1 MNDKSKRVQQ
11 GSRPEEAVQIR
22 YDNALTYPTP
32 KDAPY
37 FVSDTTKHLKL
48 RILTTC
54 IVGKPEGRTW
64 YYDYYWNGKRCRAK
78 LGTIGTESKTA
89 DSLTPKKAR
98 ELVNSYESNRLQGK
112 HPLKEYED
120 DVSSMSLNIYYK
132 SFMNRAEI
140 KPSVSK
146 RGVVMGN
153 TEWEYNQKALRYKRN
168 LETNVIGKTPIVDLT
183 VKEIREWFDEMVM
196 STPTEAVK
204 SLNLAKHMTRCFIED
219 NEADVPN
226 RFTKIDTKPVK
237 KSIDENQEKRPMTP
251 EEYKALWFACD
262 EWHNKVEGL
271 FIQFIMQTSARG
283 KAIADV
289 KRDDVK
295 KVKGQYQFN
304 TLHKGKRFLI
314 VLNDTAED
322 IYLKALKEAK
332 KYPISPYLFP
342 NYIYSRNG
350 KGTQSTSRRQQVID
364 VRAEPMDNNSM
375 KRIFKG
381 RSTKKVKGKLVK
393 HTNGGIRG
401 IASIAEP
408 SILTVNLH
416 DIRDTWA
423 SMSSNL
429 EEATDLLQNTNSAT
443 VSKHYRHKG
452 AEHYTKLS
460 VVRENLHKKLLDE

>member
-1 MNDKSKRVQQ
+1 MNDKTKRVAE

-22 YDNALTYPTP
+22 YDNAITYPTP

-54 IVGKPEGRTW
+54 TVGKPEGRTW

-120 DVSSMSLNIYYK
+120 DVSSMSLNSYYK

-153 TEWEYNQKALRYKRN
+153 TQYEYEQKEYRFKRAIKPN
-168 LETNVIGKTPIVDLT
+168 IIGTTPIVDLT
-183 VKEIREWFDEMVM
+183 VKEIREWFDNMVM

-204 SLNLAKHMTRCFIED
+204 CLNLAKHMTRCFIED

-237 KSIDENQEKRPMTP
+237 KSIDESQEKRPMNS
-251 EEYKALWFACD
+251 EEYKALWWACE

-283 KAIADV
+283 RAIADL
-289 KRDDVK
+289 KREDIK
-295 KVKGQYQFN
+295 KVKGTYQFN

-314 VLNDTAED
+314 VLNPSAEEV
-322 IYLKALKEAK
+322 YLKALKEAK

-342 NYIYSRNG
+342 NYIYAKTGGVAPVTN
-350 KGTQSTSRRQQVID
+350 VIG
-364 VRAEPMDNNSM
+364 VRTEPMDNNTM

-381 RSTKKVKGKLVK
+381 RSTKQVMGKLVK

-460 VVRENLHKKLLDE
+460 VVRENLHKKILND

>member
-1 MNDKSKRVQQ
+1 MNDKTKRVAE

-22 YDNALTYPTP
+22 YDNAITYPTP

-54 IVGKPEGRTW
+54 TVGKPEGRTW

-120 DVSSMSLNIYYK
+120 DVSSMSLNSYYK

-153 TEWEYNQKALRYKRN
+153 TQYEYEQKEYRFKRAIKPN
-168 LETNVIGKTPIVDLT
+168 IIGTTPIVDLT
-183 VKEIREWFDEMVM
+183 VKEIREWFDNMVM

-204 SLNLAKHMTRCFIED
+204 CLNLAKHMTRCFIED

-237 KSIDENQEKRPMTP
+237 KSIDESQEKRPMNS
-251 EEYKALWFACD
+251 EEYKALWWACE

-283 KAIADV
+283 RAIADL
-289 KRDDVK
+289 KREDIK
-295 KVKGQYQFN
+295 KVKGTYQFN

-314 VLNDTAED
+314 VLNPSAEEV
-322 IYLKALKEAK
+322 YLKTLKEAK

-342 NYIYSRNG
+342 NYIYAKTGGVAPVTN
-350 KGTQSTSRRQQVID
+350 VIG
-364 VRAEPMDNNSM
+364 VRTEPMDNNTM

-381 RSTKKVKGKLVK
+381 RSTKQVMGKLVK

-460 VVRENLHKKLLDE
+460 VVRENLHKKILND

>member
-1 MNDKSKRVQQ
+1 MNDKTKRVAE

-22 YDNALTYPTP
+22 YDNAITYPTP

-54 IVGKPEGRTW
+54 TVGKPEGRTW

-120 DVSSMSLNIYYK
+120 DVSSMSLNSYYK

-153 TEWEYNQKALRYKRN
+153 TQYEYEQKEYRFKRAIKPN
-168 LETNVIGKTPIVDLT
+168 IIGTTPIVDLT
-183 VKEIREWFDEMVM
+183 VKEIREWFDNMVM

-204 SLNLAKHMTRCFIED
+204 CLNLAKHMTRCFIED

-237 KSIDENQEKRPMTP
+237 KSIDESQEKRPMNS
-251 EEYKALWFACD
+251 EEYKALWWACE

-283 KAIADV
+283 RAIADL
-289 KRDDVK
+289 KREDIK
-295 KVKGQYQFN
+295 KVKGTYQFN

-314 VLNDTAED
+314 VLNPSAEEV
-322 IYLKALKEAK
+322 YLKALKEAK

-342 NYIYSRNG
+342 NYIYAKTGGVAPVTN
-350 KGTQSTSRRQQVID
+350 VIG
-364 VRAEPMDNNSM
+364 VRTEPMDNNTM

-381 RSTKKVKGKLVK
+381 RSTKQVMGKLVK

-452 AEHYTKLS
+452 AEHFTKLS
-460 VVRENLHKKLLDE
+460 VVRENLHKKILND

>member
-1 MNDKSKRVQQ
+1 MNDKTKKVAE

-22 YDNALTYPTP
+22 YDNAITYPTP
-32 KDAPY
+32 KDSPY

-48 RILTTC
+48 RILTSC
-54 IVGKPEGRTW
+54 VVGKPEGRTW
-64 YYDYYWNGKRCRAK
+64 YYDYYWQGKRCRAK

-120 DVSSMSLNIYYK
+120 DVSSMSLNTYYK

-146 RGVVMGN
+146 RGLVMGN
-153 TEWEYNQKALRYKRN
+153 TQHEYEQKEYRYARAIQP
-168 LETNVIGKTPIVDLT
+168 TVIGKTPIVDLT
-183 VKEIREWFDEMVM
+183 IKEIREWFDKMVM

-219 NEADVPN
+219 NEADIPN
-226 RFTKIDTKPVK
+226 RFTKVDTKPIK
-237 KSIDENQEKRPMTP
+237 KSIDEALIKRPMT
-251 EEYKALWFACD
+251 EDEYSALWWACD
-262 EWHNKVEGL
+262 QWHNKVEGL
-271 FIQFIMQTSARG
+271 FIQFVMQSSARG
-283 KAIADV
+283 KAIAEL
-289 KRDDVK
+289 KRDDIK
-295 KVKGQYQFN
+295 KVKGKYQFN

-314 VLNDTAED
+314 VLNPTLED
-322 IYLKALKEAK
+322 IYLKTLKEAK

-342 NYIYSRNG
+342 NYIYG
-350 KGTQSTSRRQQVID
+350 KTGGVAPEANVVG
-364 VRAEPMDNNSM
+364 VRTEPMNSTTM
-375 KRIFKG
+375 ARVFKG
-381 RSTKKVKGKLVK
+381 RATKQVMGKLVK

-429 EEATDLLQNTNSAT
+429 EEATDLLQNTNTST
-443 VSKHYRHKG
+443 VAKHYRHKG
-452 AEHYTKLS
+452 TEHYSNLADI
-460 VVRENLHKKLLDE
+460 RESLHKKLIG

>member
-1 MNDKSKRVQQ
+1 MNDNSKRVQQ

-22 YDNALTYPTP
+22 YDNAITYPTP

-54 IVGKPEGRTW
+54 TVGKPEGRTW
-64 YYDYYWNGKRCRAK
+64 YYDYYWQGKRCRAK

-120 DVSSMSLNIYYK
+120 DVSSMSLNTYYK

-146 RGVVMGN
+146 RGLVMGN
-153 TEWEYNQKALRYKRN
+153 TQHEYEQKEYRYARAIQP
-168 LETNVIGKTPIVDLT
+168 TVIGKTPIVDLT
-183 VKEIREWFDEMVM
+183 IKEIREWFDTMVM

-342 NYIYSRNG
+342 NYIYGMTGGVAPEANVVG
-350 KGTQSTSRRQQVID
+350 
-364 VRAEPMDNNSM
+364 VRTEPMNSTTM
-375 KRIFKG
+375 ARVFKG
-381 RSTKKVKGKLVK
+381 RATKQVMGKLVK

-429 EEATDLLQNTNSAT
+429 EEATDLLQNTNTST
-443 VSKHYRHKG
+443 VAKHYRHKG
-452 AEHYTKLS
+452 TEHYSNLADI
-460 VVRENLHKKLLDE
+460 RESLHKKLIG

>member
-1 MNDKSKRVQQ
+1 
-11 GSRPEEAVQIR
+11 
-22 YDNALTYPTP
+22 
-32 KDAPY
+32 
-37 FVSDTTKHLKL
+37 
-48 RILTTC
+48 
-54 IVGKPEGRTW
+54 
-64 YYDYYWNGKRCRAK
+64 
-78 LGTIGTESKTA
+78 
-89 DSLTPKKAR
+89 
-98 ELVNSYESNRLQGK
+98 
-112 HPLKEYED
+112 
-120 DVSSMSLNIYYK
+120 
-132 SFMNRAEI
+132 MNRAEI

-153 TEWEYNQKALRYKRN
+153 TQYEYEQKEYRFNRAIKPN
-168 LETNVIGKTPIVDLT
+168 IIGTTPIVDLS
-183 VKEIREWFDEMVM
+183 VKEIREWFDNMVM

-204 SLNLAKHMTRCFIED
+204 CLNLAKHMTRCFIED

-237 KSIDENQEKRPMTP
+237 KSIDESQEKRPMTS

-283 KAIADV
+283 RAIADL
-289 KRDDVK
+289 KREDIK
-295 KVKGQYQFN
+295 KVKGTYQFN

-314 VLNDTAED
+314 VLNPSAEEV
-322 IYLKALKEAK
+322 YLKTLKEAK

-342 NYIYSRNG
+342 NYIYAKTGGVAPVTN
-350 KGTQSTSRRQQVID
+350 VIG
-364 VRAEPMDNNSM
+364 VRTEPMDNNTM

-381 RSTKKVKGKLVK
+381 RSTKQVMGKLVK

-460 VVRENLHKKLLDE
+460 VVRENLHKKILND

>member
-1 MNDKSKRVQQ
+1 MNDKTKKVAE

-22 YDNALTYPTP
+22 YDNAITYPTP
-32 KDAPY
+32 KDSPY

-48 RILTTC
+48 RILTSC
-54 IVGKPEGRTW
+54 VVGKPEGRTW
-64 YYDYYWNGKRCRAK
+64 YYDYHWQGKRCRAK

-120 DVSSMSLNIYYK
+120 DVSSMSLNTYYK

-146 RGVVMGN
+146 RGLVMGN
-153 TEWEYNQKALRYKRN
+153 TQHEYEQKEYRYARAIQP
-168 LETNVIGKTPIVDLT
+168 TVIGKTPIVDLT
-183 VKEIREWFDEMVM
+183 IKEIREWFDTMVM

-219 NEADVPN
+219 NEADIPN
-226 RFTKIDTKPVK
+226 RFTKVDTKPIK
-237 KSIDENQEKRPMTP
+237 KSIDEALIKRPMT
-251 EEYKALWFACD
+251 EDEYSALWWACD
-262 EWHNKVEGL
+262 QWHNKVEGY
-271 FIQFIMQTSARG
+271 FIQFVMQSSARG
-283 KAIADV
+283 KAIAEL
-289 KRDDVK
+289 KRDDIK
-295 KVKGQYQFN
+295 KVKGKYQFN

-314 VLNDTAED
+314 VLNPTLED

-342 NYIYSRNG
+342 NYIYGMTGGVAPEANVVG
-350 KGTQSTSRRQQVID
+350 
-364 VRAEPMDNNSM
+364 VRTEPMNSTTM
-375 KRIFKG
+375 ARVFKG
-381 RSTKKVKGKLVK
+381 RATKQVMGKLVK

-429 EEATDLLQNTNSAT
+429 EEATDLLQNTNTST
-443 VSKHYRHKG
+443 VAKHYRHKG
-452 AEHYTKLS
+452 TEHYSNLADI
-460 VVRENLHKKLLDE
+460 RESLHKKLIG

>member
-1 MNDKSKRVQQ
+1 MNDKTKRVAE

-22 YDNALTYPTP
+22 YDNAITYPTP

-120 DVSSMSLNIYYK
+120 DVSSMSLNSYYK

-153 TEWEYNQKALRYKRN
+153 TQYEYEQKEYRFKRAIKPN
-168 LETNVIGKTPIVDLT
+168 IIGTTPIVDLT
-183 VKEIREWFDEMVM
+183 VKEIREWFDNMVM

-204 SLNLAKHMTRCFIED
+204 CLNLAKHMTRCFIED

-237 KSIDENQEKRPMTP
+237 KSIDESQEKRPMNS
-251 EEYKALWFACD
+251 EEYKALWWACE

-283 KAIADV
+283 RAIADL
-289 KRDDVK
+289 KREDIK
-295 KVKGQYQFN
+295 KVKGTYQFN

-314 VLNDTAED
+314 VLNPSAEEV
-322 IYLKALKEAK
+322 YLKALKEAK

-342 NYIYSRNG
+342 NYIYAKTGGVAPVTN
-350 KGTQSTSRRQQVID
+350 VIG
-364 VRAEPMDNNSM
+364 VRTEPMDNNTM

-381 RSTKKVKGKLVK
+381 RSTKQVMGKLVK

-460 VVRENLHKKLLDE
+460 VVRENLHKKILND

>member
-1 MNDKSKRVQQ
+1 MNDKTKRVAE

-22 YDNALTYPTP
+22 YDNAITYPTP

-64 YYDYYWNGKRCRAK
+64 YYDYYWQGKRCRAK

-120 DVSSMSLNIYYK
+120 DVSSMSLNSYYK

-153 TEWEYNQKALRYKRN
+153 TQYEYEQKEYRFKRAIKPN
-168 LETNVIGKTPIVDLT
+168 IIGTTPIVDLT
-183 VKEIREWFDEMVM
+183 VKEIREWFDNMVM

-204 SLNLAKHMTRCFIED
+204 CLNLAKHMTRCFIED

-283 KAIADV
+283 KAIADL
-289 KRDDVK
+289 KREDIK
-295 KVKGQYQFN
+295 KVKGTYQFN

-342 NYIYSRNG
+342 NYIYGMTGGVAPEANVVG
-350 KGTQSTSRRQQVID
+350 
-364 VRAEPMDNNSM
+364 VRTEPMNSTTM
-375 KRIFKG
+375 ARVFKG
-381 RSTKKVKGKLVK
+381 RATKQVMGKLVK

-429 EEATDLLQNTNSAT
+429 EEATDLLQNTNTGT
-443 VSKHYRHKG
+443 VNKHYRQKG
-452 AEHYTKLS
+452 AEYYTKLS

>member
-1 MNDKSKRVQQ
+1 MNDKTNKVAQ
-11 GSRPEEAVQIR
+11 GSRPDEAVQIR
-22 YDNALTYPTP
+22 YENAITYPTP

-54 IVGKPEGRTW
+54 TVGRPEGRTW

-98 ELVNSYESNRLQGK
+98 ELVNSYESKRLQDI
-112 HPLKEYED
+112 HPMKEYED
-120 DVSSMSLNIYYK
+120 DVSSMSLNTYYK

-153 TEWEYNQKALRYKRN
+153 TQHEYEQKEYRFNRAIKI
-168 LETNVIGKTPIVDLT
+168 NVIGKTPIVDLT
-183 VKEIREWFDEMVM
+183 LKEIREWFDGMVQ

-219 NEADVPN
+219 NEADIPN

-237 KSIDENQEKRPMTP
+237 KSIDENLEKRPMNE
-251 EEYKALWFACD
+251 EEYSALWWACD
-262 EWHNKVEGL
+262 EWQNKVEGL
-271 FIQFIMQTSARG
+271 FVKFVMITSSRG
-283 KAIADV
+283 KSICEL
-289 KRDDVK
+289 KRDDIK
-295 KVKGQYQFN
+295 KVKGKYQFN

-314 VLNDTAED
+314 VLNETAED
-322 IYLKALKEAK
+322 VYLNALKEAK
-332 KYPISPYLFP
+332 KFPISPYLFP
-342 NYIYSRNG
+342 NYIYGRANG
-350 KGTQSTSRRQQVID
+350 QSYTTEVVG
-364 VRAEPMDNNSM
+364 VRDEPMNSTTM
-375 KRIFKG
+375 ARIYKG
-381 RSTKKVKGKLVK
+381 RSTKVVAGKLTK
-393 HTNGGIRG
+393 YSNGGIRG

-423 SMSSNL
+423 SMASNL
-429 EEATDLLQNTNSAT
+429 EEATDMLQNTNTST
-443 VSKHYRHKG
+443 VAKHYRHKG
-452 AEHYTKLS
+452 VEYYTNLAE
-460 VVRENLHKKLLDE
+460 VREAQHKKLIS

>member
-1 MNDKSKRVQQ
+1 MNDKTKRVAE

-22 YDNALTYPTP
+22 YDNAITYPTP

-54 IVGKPEGRTW
+54 TVGKPEGRTW

-120 DVSSMSLNIYYK
+120 DVSSMSLNSYYK

-153 TEWEYNQKALRYKRN
+153 TQYEYEQKEYRFKRAIKPN
-168 LETNVIGKTPIVDLT
+168 IIGTTPIVDLT
-183 VKEIREWFDEMVM
+183 VKEIREWFDNMVM

-204 SLNLAKHMTRCFIED
+204 CLNLAKHMTRCFIED

-237 KSIDENQEKRPMTP
+237 KSIDESQEKRPMTS

-283 KAIADV
+283 KAIADL
-289 KRDDVK
+289 KRDDIK
-295 KVKGQYQFN
+295 KVKGTYQFN

-314 VLNDTAED
+314 VLNPSAEEV
-322 IYLKALKEAK
+322 YLKALKEAK

-342 NYIYSRNG
+342 NYIYAKTGGVAPVTN
-350 KGTQSTSRRQQVID
+350 VIG
-364 VRAEPMDNNSM
+364 VRTEPMDNNTM

-381 RSTKKVKGKLVK
+381 RSTKQVMGKLVK

>member
-1 MNDKSKRVQQ
+1 MNDKTKKVAE

-22 YDNALTYPTP
+22 YDNAITYPTP
-32 KDAPY
+32 KDSPY

-48 RILTTC
+48 RILTSC
-54 IVGKPEGRTW
+54 VVGKPEGRTW
-64 YYDYYWNGKRCRAK
+64 YYDYYWQGKRCRAK

-120 DVSSMSLNIYYK
+120 DVSSMSLNTYYK

-146 RGVVMGN
+146 RGLVMGN
-153 TEWEYNQKALRYKRN
+153 TQHEYEQKEYRYARAIQP
-168 LETNVIGKTPIVDLT
+168 TVIGKTPIVDLT
-183 VKEIREWFDEMVM
+183 IKEIREWFDTMVM

-219 NEADVPN
+219 NEADIPN
-226 RFTKIDTKPVK
+226 RFTKVDTKPIK
-237 KSIDENQEKRPMTP
+237 KSIDEALIKRPMT
-251 EEYKALWFACD
+251 EDEYSALWWACD
-262 EWHNKVEGL
+262 QWHNKVEGL
-271 FIQFIMQTSARG
+271 FIQFVMQSSARG
-283 KAIADV
+283 KAIAEL
-289 KRDDVK
+289 KRDDIK
-295 KVKGQYQFN
+295 KVKGKYQFN

-314 VLNDTAED
+314 VLNPTLED

-342 NYIYSRNG
+342 NYIYGMTGGVAPEANVVG
-350 KGTQSTSRRQQVID
+350 
-364 VRAEPMDNNSM
+364 VRTEPMNSTTM
-375 KRIFKG
+375 ARVFKG
-381 RSTKKVKGKLVK
+381 RATKQVMGKLVK

-429 EEATDLLQNTNSAT
+429 EEATDLLQNTNTST
-443 VSKHYRHKG
+443 VAKHYRHKG
-452 AEHYTKLS
+452 TEHYSNLADI
-460 VVRENLHKKLLDE
+460 RESLHKKLIG

>member
-1 MNDKSKRVQQ
+1 MNDKTKKVAE

-22 YDNALTYPTP
+22 YDNAITYPTP
-32 KDAPY
+32 KDSPY

-48 RILTTC
+48 RILTSC
-54 IVGKPEGRTW
+54 VVGKPEGRTW
-64 YYDYYWNGKRCRAK
+64 YYDYYWQGKRCRAK

-120 DVSSMSLNIYYK
+120 DVSSMSLNTYYK

-146 RGVVMGN
+146 RGLVMGN
-153 TEWEYNQKALRYKRN
+153 TQHEYEQKEYRYARAIQP
-168 LETNVIGKTPIVDLT
+168 TVIGKTPIVDLT
-183 VKEIREWFDEMVM
+183 IKEIREWFDKMVM

-219 NEADVPN
+219 NEADIPN
-226 RFTKIDTKPVK
+226 RFTKVDTKPIK
-237 KSIDENQEKRPMTP
+237 KSIDEALIKRPMT
-251 EEYKALWFACD
+251 EDEYSALWWACD
-262 EWHNKVEGL
+262 QWHNKVEGL
-271 FIQFIMQTSARG
+271 FIQFVMQSSARG
-283 KAIADV
+283 KAIAEL
-289 KRDDVK
+289 KRDDIK
-295 KVKGQYQFN
+295 KVKGKYQFN

-314 VLNDTAED
+314 VLNPTLED

-332 KYPISPYLFP
+332 QYPISPYLFP
-342 NYIYSRNG
+342 NYIYGMTGGVAPEANVVG
-350 KGTQSTSRRQQVID
+350 
-364 VRAEPMDNNSM
+364 VRTEPMNSTTM
-375 KRIFKG
+375 ARVFKG
-381 RSTKKVKGKLVK
+381 RATKQVMGKLVK

-429 EEATDLLQNTNSAT
+429 EEATDLLQNTNTST
-443 VSKHYRHKG
+443 VAKHYRHKG
-452 AEHYTKLS
+452 TEHYSNLADI
-460 VVRENLHKKLLDE
+460 RESLHKKLIG